1 MTTDQK
7 IIKNKVGLL
16 KLAEHLGNVSQ
27 ACKVMGYSRDS
38 FYRFAEL
45 YEKGGELA
53 LQEISRQKPLP
64 KNRVEERIEQAVVN
78 FAIEQPAYG
87 QLRVS
92 NELKKQGMFIS
103 PGGVR
108 SVWLRHDLETFAKRL
123 KALSAKVAQ
132 DNLILTEDQLRA
144 LEKAKQEKEAHGE
157 IETEHPGYLGSQD
170 TFYVGTLK
178 GVGRIYQQTFI
189 DTYSRVAHAKLYDRK
204 NALVAADTLNDRV
217 LPWFEEQDVT
227 LLRVLTDRGSEYCG
241 NLQHH
246 EYELYLAVE
255 NIDHTKTKAK
265 SPQTNGIC
273 ERFHRTMLE
282 EFYQVA
288 FRKKLYGSLEELQA
302 DVDAWL
308 AFYNGERPHS
318 GRYCYGKTP
327 LQTFQE
333 SKYLAAVLKRCSINC
348 TATQSSKT
356 WRQPLSDKSTV
367 SDQVLSITNN
377 LTSYSYPDK
386 GNENVVVAQG
396 SELCCMLY

>member
-16 KLAEHLGNVSQ
+16 RLAQELGNVSQ

-38 FYRFAEL
+38 FYRFREL
-45 YEKGGELA
+45 YDKGGELA
-53 LQEISRQKPLP
+53 LQEMSRKKPLP
-64 KNRVEERIEQAVVN
+64 KNRVEASIEEAVVN
-78 FAIEQPAYG
+78 FAWEQPAYG

-92 NELKKQGMFIS
+92 NELKKQGIFIS

-108 SVWLRHDLETFAKRL
+108 SVWLRHDLETFSKRL
-123 KALSAKVAQ
+123 KSVEAKAAQ
-132 DNLILTEDQLRA
+132 DGLVLTEAQLVA
-144 LEKAKQEKEAHGE
+144 LEKSKQEKEACGE

-189 DTYSRVAHAKLYDRK
+189 DTYSRVAQVKLYDRK
-204 NALVAADTLNDRV
+204 NALVAADLLNDRV
-217 LPWFEEQDVT
+217 LPWFEEQGVK
-227 LLRVLTDRGSEYCG
+227 LLRILTDRGSEYVG

-255 NIDHTKTKAK
+255 DIDHTKTKAR

-282 EFYQVA
+282 EFYRVT
-288 FRKKLYGSLEELQA
+288 FRKKIYTSIEQLQA
-302 DVDAWL
+302 DADQWME
-308 AFYNGERPHS
+308 FYNNQRCHS

-327 LQTFQE
+327 MQTFNDSKRLAQQKQLGQYQE
-333 SKYLAAVLKRCSINC
+333 SDNTDA
-348 TATQSSKT
+348 
-356 WRQPLSDKSTV
+356 
-367 SDQVLSITNN
+367 
-377 LTSYSYPDK
+377 
-386 GNENVVVAQG
+386 NE
-396 SELCCMLY
+396 